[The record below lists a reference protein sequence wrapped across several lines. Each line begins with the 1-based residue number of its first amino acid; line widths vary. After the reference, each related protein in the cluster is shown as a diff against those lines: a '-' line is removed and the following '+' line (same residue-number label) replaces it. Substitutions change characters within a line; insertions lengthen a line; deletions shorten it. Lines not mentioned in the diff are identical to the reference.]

1 VRFGRNEPC
10 PCGSGAKYKRCHGGT
25 SEGARALERRLDAL
39 AEAGDL
45 GALFPWLRPADEA
58 VVRAAGLVHDDGP
71 AAAELARLVD
81 ADDRRRLV
89 GAYAA
94 EFPGEWEGLS
104 AEVGDADAA
113 ADALVA
119 GALRAAVAERG
130 PPPSRLFEAV
140 ERSPV
145 AVDEPL
151 EALALALR
159 PASIW
164 SIVEAVNAAEDATAR
179 AGGAGDVD
187 VLLDEA
193 ARERLGPEH
202 VERVRALSR
211 FLAAGLPAPRFP
223 RASAVLAEACA
234 LVEADVEAAA
244 DVAAAALGI
253 YIAYLT
259 LDAVLARA
267 A

>member
-1 VRFGRNEPC
+1 VRFARNEPC
-10 PCGSGAKYKRCHGGT
+10 PCGSGAKYKRCHGATRDG
-25 SEGARALERRLDAL
+25 ERALERRLDAL
-39 AEAGDL
+39 AEARDL
-45 GALFPWLRPADEA
+45 GVLFPWLRPADEA
-58 VVRAAGLVHDDGP
+58 VARAAGLVHDDGP
-71 AAAELARLVD
+71 AAADIARLVD

-89 GAYAA
+89 DAYAT
-94 EFPGEWEGLS
+94 EFPAEWEGVC

-119 GALRAAVAERG
+119 GALRAAVAERS
-130 PPPSRLFEAV
+130 PRSSELFAAV
-140 ERSPV
+140 ERSPI

-164 SIVEAVNAAEDATAR
+164 SIVEAVTAAEHATAR

-211 FLAAGLPAPRFP
+211 FLAVQLPAPGFP

-259 LDAVLARA
+259 LDAVRARA